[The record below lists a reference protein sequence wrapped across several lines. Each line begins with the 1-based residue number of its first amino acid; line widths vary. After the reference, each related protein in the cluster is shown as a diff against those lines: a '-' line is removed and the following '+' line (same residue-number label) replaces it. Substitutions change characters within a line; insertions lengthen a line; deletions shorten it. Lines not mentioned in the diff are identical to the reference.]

1 MLNSRQTTQ
10 QAGRITTVSGVQPR
24 IVSWFMLLL
33 LTTLL
38 MTACVHAA
46 PPTRSASPVP
56 LPRVQ
61 RGMASWYGKKFH
73 GRKTASGERYDMFKL
88 TAAHQRAPLGT
99 YALVTNIATGRSV
112 RVRINDR
119 GPFAKGRIIDL
130 SRAAAQQL
138 GMLTAGVARVRVE
151 FLPHTRPQPRY
162 IVQVGAYSDSSNA
175 ARVQHRLTKQYS
187 QVWVSK
193 TNGTSPPL
201 YRVRLGPFTSRVQ
214 AERVALRVRAL
225 GYSTGVVPMP

>member
-1 MLNSRQTTQ
+1 M
-10 QAGRITTVSGVQPR
+10 TVFDAVRGM
-24 IVSWFMLLL
+24 VSWHMLLVLTAL
-33 LTTLL
+33 LTASCT
-38 MTACVHAA
+38 HAV
-46 PPTRSASPVP
+46 PPAGAASSAP

-61 RGMASWYGKKFH
+61 HGMASWYGKKFH
-73 GRKTASGERYDMFKL
+73 GRKTANGERYDMFKL
-88 TAAHQRAPLGT
+88 TAAHRRAPLGT
-99 YALVTNIATGRSV
+99 YALVTNVETGRSV

-130 SRAAAQQL
+130 SRAAAQRV

-151 FLPHTRPQPRY
+151 FLPDTRPQPSY

-175 ARVQHRLTKQYS
+175 ARVQHRLTKHYP

-201 YRVRLGPFTSRVQ
+201 YRVRLGPFPSRSQ
-214 AERVALRVRAL
+214 AERVARRVRAL
-225 GYSTGVVPMP
+225 GYSSGIIPMP